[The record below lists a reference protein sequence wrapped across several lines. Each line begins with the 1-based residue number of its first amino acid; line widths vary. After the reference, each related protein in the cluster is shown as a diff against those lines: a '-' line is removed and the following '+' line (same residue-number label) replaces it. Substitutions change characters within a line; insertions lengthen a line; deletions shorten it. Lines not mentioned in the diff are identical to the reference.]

1 VNTYI
6 GLMSGTSTD
15 GVDGVVARFDGGGV
29 DVRAHACRPFQSE
42 LREALLALNAS
53 GPDELHRAALAANA
67 LAGVY
72 AEVVAELLA
81 QSGLQRTAIR
91 AIGAHGQT
99 VRHRPGAFDG
109 IGYTWQ
115 LNAPALLAER
125 CGIDVIADF
134 RSRDLAAGGQA
145 APLVPVFHRAVF
157 GRAGAD
163 VAVLNLGGI
172 ANLSLLGADGSIAGF
187 DTGPA
192 NVLMDRWIERHHGQ
206 AFDAGGAWAAQGR
219 IDATLLAAALAEPF
233 FSLAPPKSTGRDLF
247 DAAWLD
253 ALLARHGQIA
263 PVDVQA
269 TLCEL
274 SARSIADA
282 LLRHAPATRELLVCG
297 GGAFN
302 DTLLARLRAALPDIA
317 VLSSAE
323 RGLPPLQVEATAFAW
338 LAMAHVERRA
348 GNDPAVTGAR
358 GPRVL
363 GALYPA

>member
-1 VNTYI
+1 MNTYI

-15 GVDGVVARFDGGGV
+15 GVDGVVAGFDAGAL
-29 DVRAHACRPFQSE
+29 DVRAHAFRPFSPP

-53 GPDELHRAALAANA
+53 GADELHRAALAANA

-72 AEVVAELLA
+72 AQVVAELLA
-81 QSGLQRTAIR
+81 LSGLTPQQIR
-91 AIGAHGQT
+91 AVGAHGQT

-125 CGIDVIADF
+125 CGIDVVADF

-172 ANLSLLGADGSIAGF
+172 ANLSLLRADGSVAGF

-192 NVLMDRWIERHHGQ
+192 NVLMDRWIARHRGQ
-206 AFDAGGAWAAQGR
+206 TFDAGGAWASQGR
-219 IDATLLAAALAEPF
+219 VDPALLAGALAEPYF
-233 FSLAPPKSTGRDLF
+233 ALPPPKSTGRDLF

-253 ALLARHGQIA
+253 ALLARHGTPA
-263 PVDVQA
+263 SVDVQA

-274 SARSIADA
+274 TARSVAEA
-282 LLRHAPATRELLVCG
+282 LRRHAPATHELLVCG
-297 GGAFN
+297 GGALN
-302 DTLLARLRAALPDIA
+302 DALMARLRAALPAIT
-317 VLSSAE
+317 VRSTAE
-323 RGLPPLQVEATAFAW
+323 RGLPPLQVEAAAFAW

-348 GNDPAVTGAR
+348 GNDPAVTGAG